1 LDEPLER
8 SAQPE
13 ADAEPEHQ
21 ERSAMAKLTALR
33 ERLRSLNVSL
43 EEERLLRG
51 AVASEEP
58 LPRADLEERLRAALG
73 RSVDLLE
80 ERLDSSGG
88 GRGYELSDHAFA
100 VRNIAETLDR
110 LGLLK
115 PPPPPVEAPE
125 PDVNEVWAAA
135 GESGLSTYEA
145 DRLVARLRERYEG
158 RA

>member
-1 LDEPLER
+1 MPDASSDEPLER

-21 ERSAMAKLTALR
+21 ERSAMAKLAALR
-33 ERLRSLNVSL
+33 EQVDPKV
-43 EEERLLRG
+43 G
-51 AVASEEP
+51 
-58 LPRADLEERLRAALG
+58 LEERLRAALD

-80 ERLDSSGG
+80 ARLEEESYVVAG
-88 GRGYELSDHAFA
+88 GRPDAAAEAATGRH
-100 VRNIAETLDR
+100 IAETLDR

-125 PDVNEVWAAA
+125 PDVSEVHIAASEA
-135 GESGLSTYEA
+135 GLSIQQA
-145 DRLVARLRERYEG
+145 DAVTDRLRERYEG

>member
-1 LDEPLER
+1 MPDASSDEPLER

-21 ERSAMAKLTALR
+21 EPFGVAKLAALR
-33 ERLRSLNVSL
+33 EKFNSAAGLEDRLW
-43 EEERLLRG
+43 
-51 AVASEEP
+51 
-58 LPRADLEERLRAALG
+58 AALDRLVG
-73 RSVDLLE
+73 LLE
-80 ERLDSSGG
+80 VKLG
-88 GRGYELSDHAFA
+88 ELEASDVPAYVGDATGEAEA

-125 PDVNEVWAAA
+125 PNTSEVWVAASEA
-135 GESGLSTYEA
+135 GLSTEQA
-145 DRLVARLRERYEG
+145 DELVARLRERYEG